1 MLLLTMYKLSYFC
14 FTAVILSVCID
25 DTSAPIHKKKI
36 LFDGISNQLQCF
48 DYLSDQTKPNPV
60 LLPAVEE
67 ISPPRHPRDDLTI
80 IKLKN

>member
-1 MLLLTMYKLSYFC
+1 MLLLTMYNLSYFC
-14 FTAVILSVCID
+14 FTAVILSVLMIQVL
-25 DTSAPIHKKKI
+25 PFIKKKI